1 MEELEPGE
9 RVGAYR
15 LEERLGEGGMGVVFR
30 AVREPEGDEVALKV
44 LRAELSADETF
55 HRRFVHEARAA
66 GEVRHKHLV
75 PITDA
80 GEADGRPYLAV
91 AFVRGQTLERRLR
104 GGALPIPEI
113 VRVVAHVASGLDAL
127 HNAGIVHRDVKP
139 SNVIIDES
147 GSANLTDF
155 GLAKGR
161 AYTVLTKPGMV
172 MGTLDYLAPEM
183 LRGGEATGAS
193 DIYALGCLAFEC
205 TAGRAPFADKTMF
218 DLASAHLNLEPPDP
232 CAERED
238 APGGLSWAI
247 LQALAKDPAKRPPT
261 ATAYAHMLGFATGRS
276 SSSPSGSPAG
286 PELPAPPS
294 S

>member
-1 MEELEPGE
+1 VVALEPGN
-9 RVGAYR
+9 RLGAYR

-30 AVREPEGDEVALKV
+30 AIKEPEGDEVALKV

-55 HRRFVHEARAA
+55 RRRFVHEARAA

-80 GEADGRPYLAV
+80 GEAEGRPYLAV
-91 AFVRGQTLERRLR
+91 AFVHGSTLESRLSHQ
-104 GGALPIPEI
+104 GPLPIADI

-127 HNAGIVHRDVKP
+127 HAAGIVHRDVKP
-139 SNVIIDES
+139 SNVILDEA

-183 LRGGEATGAS
+183 LRGTEATAAS
-193 DIYALGCLAFEC
+193 DIYALGCLTYEC
-205 TAGRAPFADKTMF
+205 TAGRAPFADKSMF
-218 DLASAHLNLEPPDP
+218 DLASAHLNIEPADP
-232 CAERED
+232 CANRSD
-238 APGGLSWAI
+238 APEGLSWAI
-247 LQALAKDPAKRPPT
+247 LQALAKEPEKRPPT
-261 ATAYAHMLGFATGRS
+261 ATAYAHLISFAAGGRETA
-276 SSSPSGSPAG
+276 PQ
-286 PELPAPPS
+286 LPAPPS
-294 S
+294 